1 MQNQT
6 GQPTRTDYT
15 QVGPPLAP
23 RQRMLKALGTDGATL
38 HELDYEDLALTVE
51 GMRLVRQAAMTV
63 LRRFSR
69 VEEDQVPLARALA
82 LFLDQVFWDERDGGL
97 ILCADFPDQSF
108 CLPVP
113 RGLWGLRHRPGRV
126 Q

>member
-6 GQPTRTDYT
+6 RQSARTPYAPT
-15 QVGPPLAP
+15 PALAP
-23 RQRMLKALGTDGATL
+23 RQRMLAALGTDGATL

-51 GMRLVRQAAMTV
+51 GMRLVRQAALTV
-63 LRRFSR
+63 LRRFSS
-69 VEEDQVPLARALA
+69 VEDVHVPLARALA
-82 LFLDQVFWDERDGGL
+82 LFLDQVFWDESNGGL
-97 ILCADFPDQSF
+97 ILCADFPNESF

-113 RGLWGLRHRPGRV
+113 KGLWGLRQRSGRA